1 MKSSHQKEL
10 LLCALKHFEI
20 EIIDVAGLKVK
31 LEENI
36 FISVADG
43 PQFQLWK
50 SGQREATFTDVVK
63 LCTHIKTQQEWNEKS
78 GVENSGAS
86 E

>member
-1 MKSSHQKEL
+1 MKPSHQKEL
-10 LLCALKHFEI
+10 LLCALKHFDI
-20 EIIDVAGLKVK
+20 EIIDAVGHEVK

-36 FISVADG
+36 FISMADG

-50 SGQREATFTDVVK
+50 SGQPEAAFTDVVK
-63 LCTHIKTQQEWNEKS
+63 LCTYLKTHLEWNEKS

-86 E
+86 